1 MAQGRMYSLI
11 MDAATITAA
20 KDLIS
25 FTVPA
30 DVACILHEVNVS
42 QESVEVSDTGA
53 IQIHFASGVAG
64 VGTAATPRALDDGN
78 TIAAGGTALV
88 NLTTDETEGNI
99 LMRRGWNVLT
109 PFKWLPT
116 PPAQIVVTGAG
127 IICVR
132 SDVAITSAVVTAE
145 MIIELLG

>member
-1 MAQGRMYSLI
+1 MAQGRMYSIL

-25 FTVPA
+25 FTVPSN
-30 DVACILHEVNVS
+30 VACIVHEINVT
-42 QESVEVSDTGA
+42 QEANETSDTGA

-64 VGTAATPRALDDGN
+64 AGTSATPRALDDGN

-99 LMRRGWNVLT
+99 LVRRGWNVLT

-116 PPAQIVVTGAG
+116 PPGQIVVSGAG
-127 IICVR
+127 IIVVR
-132 SDVAITSAVVTAE
+132 SDVAITSATVSAE

>member
-11 MDAATITAA
+11 MDAIAITAA

-25 FTVPA
+25 FTVPSN
-30 DVACILHEVNVS
+30 VACIVHEVDVT
-42 QESVEVSDTGA
+42 QQSVEVSDAGA
-53 IQIHFASGVAG
+53 IQIHFASGAAG

-78 TIAAGGTALV
+78 TIAAGGTALT

-99 LMRRGWNVLT
+99 LVRRGWNVLA

-116 PPAQIVVTGAG
+116 PAGQIVVTGGG
-127 IICVR
+127 IIVVR
-132 SDVAITSAVVTAE
+132 SDVAIASADVTAE
-145 MIIELLG
+145 MLFELLG